1 MELEERELG
10 TKLSWRPGN
19 LETKEF
25 RTQGAEESVDGR
37 PSVLGADEP
46 RVGHQALAR

>member
-19 LETKEF
+19 LETKGF
-25 RTQGAEESVDGR
+25 GTQGAEESVDGVQVR
-37 PSVLGADEP
+37 SMGSERAKT
-46 RVGHQALAR
+46 

>member
-25 RTQGAEESVDGR
+25 RTQGAEESVDGVQVR
-37 PSVLGADEP
+37 GMGSERDKT
-46 RVGHQALAR
+46 